1 MAVVKVLAM
10 AFVLVVASFVATS
23 FGTRAGNHFQSSL
36 GGVKAASS
44 AYLLVIKAM
53 SSCNASLEAVQ
64 VARQWLGLALD

>member
-36 GGVKAASS
+36 GGGEGCVERVPSGHQS
-44 AYLLVIKAM
+44 D
-53 SSCNASLEAVQ
+53 VQ
-64 VARQWLGLALD
+64 L